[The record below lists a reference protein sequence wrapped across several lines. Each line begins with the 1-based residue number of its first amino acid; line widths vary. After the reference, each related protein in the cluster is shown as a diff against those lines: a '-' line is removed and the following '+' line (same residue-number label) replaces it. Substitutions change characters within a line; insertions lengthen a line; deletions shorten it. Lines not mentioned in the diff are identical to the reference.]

1 MFKDVNE
8 AMNVLG
14 NKQKRY
20 CYDNPTLS
28 VYAIM
33 FSSFVKVG
41 KYFCFETTI
50 PHGVA
55 LNYWAVGSFGEVS
68 EHGLLACFFFVSIF
82 TRLLSLAGMRARHLW
97 LLRSKFRRKV

>member
-28 VYAIM
+28 AYTIM
-33 FSSFVKVG
+33 FSSFAKVG
-41 KYFCFETTI
+41 RYFFFETTI
-50 PHGVA
+50 PHGMA

-68 EHGLLACFFFVSIF
+68 ELGILACGFFVSIL
-82 TRLLSLAGMRARHLW
+82 TRLLSLASMRARRLW
-97 LLRSKFRRKV
+97 LLRSKFRR